1 VYAVDAA
8 VLSQR
13 QELLRAVGP
22 VAAAKL
28 LVQLAFAGGYGYF
41 RDELYYLA
49 CARHLAW
56 GYVDHPPLCVA
67 LLGLVHVTL
76 GDSRFAW
83 RLIPALA
90 GTAVVLLAALL
101 ARQMGGGRVA
111 QVLAALAVLVAP
123 EYLALDHF
131 YSMNAFEPL
140 FWTAAACVLAR
151 IFATQGGARV
161 PLATWA
167 LLGVVLG
174 LGLEN
179 KLSVLWLVGGVG
191 VGIVATHQRR
201 LLLDPGLWLAVAIVA
216 VLIAPYAGWESAN
229 GWPTREFVQHAT
241 QDKMSRIS
249 PGAFLLA
256 QVTNMQPLTAPLWI
270 AGLAGLLGWSKLERV
285 RPLGIAFLA
294 VLVLLLVQ
302 RGSRTEYLAPSY
314 PILFAAGGV
323 VAEAATRAGRRRWLV
338 AVYGGLLVIGGAAAA
353 PLALPCLPVD
363 RFVAYARVL
372 GQAPSTE
379 EKKEVGPLPQFYAD
393 MFGWPEMTDALLG
406 VVATLSP
413 EERAHAV
420 VLAND
425 YGQAGAFEFFGAGR
439 GMPLV
444 VSGHNN
450 YWLWGPGDPE
460 AQVVIRLNKNP
471 EAAQWYAEQFEEV
484 DARGSFSNP
493 WNMPYESGLTI
504 YVCRRP
510 KVRFGQTWAKRKHYD

>member
-1 VYAVDAA
+1 MTRLPD
-8 VLSQR
+8 
-13 QELLRAVGP
+13 LLRTVGP
-22 VAAAKL
+22 VAATKL

-56 GYVDHPPLCVA
+56 GYVDHPPLCVV
-67 LLGLVHVTL
+67 LLGIVHATL

-83 RLIPALA
+83 RLLPALA

-101 ARQMGGGRVA
+101 ARQMGGGRTA
-111 QVLAALAVLVAP
+111 QVLAALAALVAP
-123 EYLALDHF
+123 EYLGVDHF

-140 FWTAAACVLAR
+140 FWTAAACLLAR
-151 IFATQGGARV
+151 IFTADRT
-161 PLATWA
+161 PLGTWA

-191 VGIVATHQRR
+191 VGIVATRQRR
-201 LLLDPGLWLAVAIVA
+201 LLLDPGLWLAFVIMAA
-216 VLIAPYAGWESAN
+216 LIAPYVGWEVAQ
-229 GWPTREFVQHAT
+229 GWPTREFVKHAT
-241 QDKMSRIS
+241 EDKMARIA
-249 PGAFLLA
+249 PGDFLLA
-256 QVTNMQPLTAPLWI
+256 QMNDMLPLTAPLWI
-270 AGLAGLLGWSKLERV
+270 AGLAGLLGWSRLERV
-285 RPLGIAFLA
+285 RPLGIAYVA

-302 RGSRTEYLAPSY
+302 RGSRTGYLSPSY

-323 VAEAATRAGRRRWLV
+323 VAEAATRAAAWRRWL
-338 AVYGGLLVIGGAAAA
+338 AASYGALLVVGGAAVL
-353 PLALPCLPVD
+353 PLALPCLPVE
-363 RFVAYARVL
+363 RFVAYAHAL

-393 MFGWPEMTDALLG
+393 MFGWPEMTDAVLG
-406 VVATLSP
+406 VVQTLSP

-425 YGQAGAFEFFGAGR
+425 YGQAGAFEFFGRGR
-439 GMPLV
+439 GMPPV

-460 AQVVIRLNKNP
+460 AQVVVRLNRDP
-471 EAAQWYAEQFEEV
+471 EAPQWYAEQFEEV
-484 DARGSFSNP
+484 EARGSFTNA

-510 KVRFGQTWAKRKHYD
+510 RVPFGETWEKRKHYD